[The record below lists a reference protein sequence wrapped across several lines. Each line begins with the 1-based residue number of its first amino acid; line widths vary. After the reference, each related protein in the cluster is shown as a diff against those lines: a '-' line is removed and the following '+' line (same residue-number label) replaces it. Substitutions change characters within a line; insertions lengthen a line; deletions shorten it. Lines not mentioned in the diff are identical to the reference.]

1 MILRTLSTILLWS
14 LIGGTVYSLK
24 EVGAMW
30 ILNLCATLTLFEI
43 YTILGRLGY
52 AANRMSGLIT
62 GGCMIPISFYFEGS
76 GIDILAIGALFTSS
90 ACVLFPQAQR
100 GMYIKRL
107 MPTFFGLLFVTF
119 LLHYFVR
126 IIQFAGTPSENGTL
140 GFGLYFCLWVVIV
153 AKFSD
158 IGALL
163 VGKAIGRTKMAPSIS
178 PGKTVEGLIGGLC
191 ASAGIGALIP
201 WLVTVQ
207 FPEIVSYVVSDSNGV
222 FSPEQGAIWAFS
234 PSEGAIWGSLIAISA
249 VIGDLIAS
257 VLKRLAGMKDSG
269 GAIPGIGGLL
279 DLTDSLILAAPTGY
293 FILLYIQPQL

>member
-1 MILRTLSTILLWS
+1 MIIRTLSTIVLWGAM
-14 LIGGTVYSLK
+14 GGVVYSLK

-62 GGCMIPISFYFEGS
+62 GGCMIPIAFHFPGS
-76 GIDILAIGALFTSS
+76 GIDVLAIGALLTSG

-100 GMYIKRL
+100 GMYVKRL
-107 MPTFFGLLFVTF
+107 MPTFFGLLYVTF

-126 IIQFAGTPSENGTL
+126 IIQVSDVESTSQTL
-140 GFGLYFCLWVVIV
+140 GFGLFFSLWVVVV

-178 PGKTVEGLIGGLC
+178 PGKTVEGLIGGLA
-191 ASAGIGALIP
+191 ASSGLGALLP
-201 WLVTVQ
+201 WLAINH
-207 FPEIVSYVVSDSNGV
+207 FPNLVDFGTWS
-222 FSPEQGAIWAFS
+222 FSTWQGAV
-234 PSEGAIWGSLIAISA
+234 WGLLIAVAA

-293 FILLYIQPQL
+293 FVLMILSP

>member
-1 MILRTLSTILLWS
+1 MLIRTLSTIILWS
-14 LIGGTVYSLK
+14 LMGAVVYSSK
-24 EVGAMW
+24 EAGAMW
-30 ILNLCATLTLFEI
+30 ILNLCSTLTLFEI
-43 YTILGRLGY
+43 YTILGRLGF

-62 GGCMIPISFYFEGS
+62 GGCMIPVAFYLPGA
-76 GIDILAIGALFTSS
+76 GVDVLAIGALLTSA

-100 GMYIKRL
+100 GMYVKRL
-107 MPTFFGLLFVTF
+107 MPTFFGLLYVTF
-119 LLHYFVR
+119 LLHYFVQ
-126 IIQFAGTPSENGTL
+126 IIQVADVESTNESL
-140 GFGLYFCLWVVIV
+140 GFGLFFSLWVVVV

-163 VGKAIGRTKMAPSIS
+163 IGKMIGRTKMAPSIS
-178 PGKTVEGLIGGLC
+178 PGKTIEGLIGGLA

-201 WLVTVQ
+201 WLILNYMPTVVN
-207 FPEIVSYVVSDSNGV
+207 FGSFD
-222 FSPEQGAIWAFS
+222 FSPAQGAV
-234 PSEGAIWGSLIAISA
+234 WGLLIAVTS

-293 FILLYIQPQL
+293 FILLILQP

>member
-1 MILRTLSTILLWS
+1 MILRTLSTLFLWS
-14 LIGGTVYSLK
+14 IIGGVVYLLK

-52 AANRMSGLIT
+52 AANRMSGLVT
-62 GGCMIPISFYFEGS
+62 GGCMIPLSFYFEGS
-76 GIDILAIGALFTSS
+76 GMDVLAIGALLTCS

-126 IIQFAGTPSENGTL
+126 IIQFADVPSENGTL
-140 GFGLYFCLWVVIV
+140 GFGLFFCLWVVIV

-178 PGKTVEGLIGGLC
+178 PGKTVEGLIGGLA

-201 WLVTVQ
+201 WLVSVQ
-207 FPEIVSYVVSDSNGV
+207 SSGIVSYGDWI
-222 FSPEQGAIWAFS
+222 FSPTQ
-234 PSEGAIWGSLIAISA
+234 GAIWGSLIAISA

-293 FILLYIQPQL
+293 FVLVFIQP

>member
-1 MILRTLSTILLWS
+1 MILRTLSTLFLWS
-14 LIGGTVYSLK
+14 LIGGVVYSLK

-52 AANRMSGLIT
+52 AANRVSGLIT
-62 GGCMIPISFYFEGS
+62 GGCMIPVSFYFEGS
-76 GIDILAIGALFTSS
+76 GIDVLAIGALLSSS

-107 MPTFFGLLFVTF
+107 MPTFFGLLFVSF

-126 IIQFAGTPSENGTL
+126 IIQFAGTPSDDGTL
-140 GFGLYFCLWVVIV
+140 GFGLFFCLWVVIV

-178 PGKTVEGLIGGLC
+178 PGKTVEGLVGGFG

-201 WLVTVQ
+201 WLLINQ
-207 FPEIVSYVVSDSNGV
+207 FPEIASFGDWV
-222 FSPEQGAIWAFS
+222 FT
-234 PSEGAIWGSLIAISA
+234 PSQGAIWGSLIALSA

-269 GAIPGIGGLL
+269 GTIPGIGGLL

-293 FILLYIQPQL
+293 FILRFIQP

>member
-1 MILRTLSTILLWS
+1 MILRTLSTIVLWS
-14 LIGGTVYSLK
+14 LIGGVVYSLK

-52 AANRMSGLIT
+52 AANRVSGLVT
-62 GGCMIPISFYFEGS
+62 GGCMIPVSFYFEGS
-76 GIDILAIGALFTSS
+76 GVDVLAIGALLTSS

-119 LLHYFVR
+119 LLSYFVR
-126 IIQFAGTPSENGTL
+126 IIQLAGVTNENGTL
-140 GFGLYFCLWVVIV
+140 GFGLFFCLWVVIV

-178 PGKTVEGLIGGLC
+178 PGKTVEGLIGGLG

-201 WLVTVQ
+201 WLVINQ
-207 FPEIVSYVVSDSNGV
+207 FPEIASFGDWV
-222 FSPEQGAIWAFS
+222 FT
-234 PSEGAIWGSLIAISA
+234 PSQGAIWGSLIAVSA

-293 FILLYIQPQL
+293 FILLFIQS

>member
-1 MILRTLSTILLWS
+1 MILRTLSTLFLWS
-14 LIGGTVYSLK
+14 LIGGVVYSLK

-52 AANRMSGLIT
+52 AANRVSGLIT

-76 GIDILAIGALFTSS
+76 GIDVLAIGALLSSS

-126 IIQFAGTPSENGTL
+126 IIQVAGTPSVDGTL
-140 GFGLYFCLWVVIV
+140 GFGLFFCLWVVIV

-178 PGKTVEGLIGGLC
+178 PGKTVEGLVGGFG

-201 WLVTVQ
+201 WLVINQ
-207 FPEIVSYVVSDSNGV
+207 FPEIASFGDWV
-222 FSPEQGAIWAFS
+222 FT
-234 PSEGAIWGSLIAISA
+234 PSQGAIWGSLIALSA

-269 GAIPGIGGLL
+269 GTIPGIGGLL

-293 FILLYIQPQL
+293 FILRFIQS

>member
-1 MILRTLSTILLWS
+1 MILRTLSTIFLWS

-52 AANRMSGLIT
+52 AANRVSGLIT

-76 GIDILAIGALFTSS
+76 GIDVLAIGALLSSS

-126 IIQFAGTPSENGTL
+126 IMHFSNVTSEEGTL
-140 GFGLYFCLWVVIV
+140 GFGLFFCLWVVIV

-178 PGKTVEGLIGGLC
+178 PGKTVEGLIGGFG

-207 FPEIVSYVVSDSNGV
+207 FPGVVDYGDWI
-222 FSPEQGAIWAFS
+222 FSPTQ
-234 PSEGAIWGSLIAISA
+234 GAIWGSLIALSA

-269 GAIPGIGGLL
+269 GTIPGIGGLL

-293 FILLYIQPQL
+293 FILLFIKS

>member
-1 MILRTLSTILLWS
+1 MILRTLSTVLLWS
-14 LIGGTVYSLK
+14 IVGGVVYGMK

-52 AANRMSGLIT
+52 AANRMSGLTT
-62 GGCMIPISFYFEGS
+62 GCCMIPISYYFPGS
-76 GIDILAIGALFTSS
+76 GIDVLAVGALLTSA

-100 GMYIKRL
+100 AMYVKRL

-126 IIQFAGTPSENGTL
+126 IIQLADTPSEEGTL
-140 GFGLYFCLWVVIV
+140 GFGLFFCLWVVIV

-178 PGKTVEGLIGGLC
+178 PGKTIEGLVGGLG
-191 ASAGIGALIP
+191 ASAGIGALLP
-201 WLVTVQ
+201 WLVVVQ
-207 FPEIVSYVVSDSNGV
+207 FPEVSSFGD
-222 FSPEQGAIWAFS
+222 WAFS
-234 PSEGAIWGSLIAISA
+234 PTQGAIWGSLIALSA

-269 GAIPGIGGLL
+269 EAIPGIGGLL

-293 FILLYIQPQL
+293 FVLLYLHP